1 MVKCLLY
8 RQGLPNQ
15 FRLNII
21 QTFLS
26 QLYEQSKYESFD
38 LSFHVGLPVCVW
50 TCFLICSFTCLHAC
64 QIFPL
69 SVPHVCI
76 CVGHHTQLQKLPF
89 INRLS
94 KVTVHKLKAVFQTN
108 AHRTVVC
115 IKPTSNRVISQYF
128 LVKTTL
134 VIPQV
139 SAAVLGLLVRW
150 HYFQQQP
157 SSLNVKRRAAVVLG
171 VQLVLCKS
179 KTESGFVAEREK
191 GTTHF
196 KWVILVC
203 YTIVTN

>member
-38 LSFHVGLPVCVW
+38 LPLSLKVLPCGFVCVW

-76 CVGHHTQLQKLPF
+76 CVGHHTQLQKLLF

-94 KVTVHKLKAVFQTN
+94 KVTVHKSKAVFQTN

-115 IKPTSNRVISQYF
+115 IKPTSSRVISQYF
-128 LVKTTL
+128 LAKTTL

-171 VQLVLCKS
+171 VQHVLC
-179 KTESGFVAEREK
+179 
-191 GTTHF
+191 
-196 KWVILVC
+196 
-203 YTIVTN
+203 